1 MTKFLTTNIV
11 GTASKNIWSQV
22 KTILYDEHKLMLVVE
37 LSCDDLDS
45 IIDMASVGVGIIEDI
60 ERRGQT
66 AETSNQLKDLIK
78 SIKSEIKQG
87 LNIEILLASLRESTL
102 VIYGEGAVE
111 TYLSRKG
118 SLAKLG
124 IDVVG
129 ELEVNDVIVF
139 ATTKFVEGIGLPQ
152 FREILTKEEFSAEFL
167 VPLIHQK
174 TETSSVAAIVGE
186 TKLEEKRI
194 KWPII
199 KLHSDRAKKN
209 NLWIGGVIFVLLII
223 MIGIGMVRRAGQ
235 IAFEDFTNLSARVD
249 QKISETMSIGDINPE
264 RARRLLTD
272 ARNEIEA
279 YLATEITETY
289 QQKGK
294 TLLSEIDKTD
304 EKVFKKNDIQLTT
317 VVELSILFDG
327 LKSDK
332 MKSDGKGNLVFLDKN
347 NSRLVLMNLKD
358 RSRQIVTP
366 SGSDKYVDIAVAD
379 TKIYGLN
386 VSGISEMSWR
396 KSEAKKVI
404 EADEFWKNPVYI
416 GLFAGNVYIFDRE
429 QSEIWKYPTL
439 GDTFGS
445 RRRWLA
451 AGITPDLTKVIDMK
465 VAGDL
470 YLITSTGKLVRYSR
484 GAPVTFSMEGFPAKG
499 EAKRFSAPSAM
510 WVSESLVYV
519 LENGAGRV
527 VVVGLDGKFQA
538 QYVNSEF
545 EKASDLVVLD
555 NKGYVLIDN
564 VVKEFG
570 L

>member
-1 MTKFLTTNIV
+1 
-11 GTASKNIWSQV
+11 
-22 KTILYDEHKLMLVVE
+22 
-37 LSCDDLDS
+37 
-45 IIDMASVGVGIIEDI
+45 
-60 ERRGQT
+60 
-66 AETSNQLKDLIK
+66 
-78 SIKSEIKQG
+78 
-87 LNIEILLASLRESTL
+87 
-102 VIYGEGAVE
+102 
-111 TYLSRKG
+111 
-118 SLAKLG
+118 
-124 IDVVG
+124 
-129 ELEVNDVIVF
+129 
-139 ATTKFVEGIGLPQ
+139 
-152 FREILTKEEFSAEFL
+152 
-167 VPLIHQK
+167 
-174 TETSSVAAIVGE
+174 
-186 TKLEEKRI
+186 
-194 KWPII
+194 
-199 KLHSDRAKKN
+199 
-209 NLWIGGVIFVLLII
+209 
-223 MIGIGMVRRAGQ
+223 
-235 IAFEDFTNLSARVD
+235 
-249 QKISETMSIGDINPE
+249 
-264 RARRLLTD
+264 
-272 ARNEIEA
+272 
-279 YLATEITETY
+279 
-289 QQKGK
+289 
-294 TLLSEIDKTD
+294 
-304 EKVFKKNDIQLTT
+304 
-317 VVELSILFDG
+317 
-327 LKSDK
+327 
-332 MKSDGKGNLVFLDKN
+332 
-347 NSRLVLMNLKD
+347 
-358 RSRQIVTP
+358 
-366 SGSDKYVDIAVAD
+366 
-379 TKIYGLN
+379 